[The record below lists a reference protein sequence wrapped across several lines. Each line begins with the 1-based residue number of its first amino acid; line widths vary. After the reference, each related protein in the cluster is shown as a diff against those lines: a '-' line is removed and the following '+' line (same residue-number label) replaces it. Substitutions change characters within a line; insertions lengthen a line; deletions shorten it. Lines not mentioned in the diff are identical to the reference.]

1 MVSFIY
7 CICDCRYT
15 VGIADHSYKRCTVT
29 ERIRKCASG
38 TLTECTDYRSSRNQD
53 LLLIFLF
60 RRELRQDGLRD
71 RDIRYVQLHI
81 FQSLLKEADDAVH
94 WHPVQVL
101 FSFLQDEPVFPP
113 DRDES
118 HIHILQD
125 RRQKTTT

>member
-1 MVSFIY
+1 MRCHGENPQVCFWN
-7 CICDCRYT
+7 
-15 VGIADHSYKRCTVT
+15 ADRVHRLQKFPEPGSAAY
-29 ERIRKCASG
+29 
-38 TLTECTDYRSSRNQD
+38 L
-53 LLLIFLF
+53 LF

-125 RRQKTTT
+125 RRQKQLPDL